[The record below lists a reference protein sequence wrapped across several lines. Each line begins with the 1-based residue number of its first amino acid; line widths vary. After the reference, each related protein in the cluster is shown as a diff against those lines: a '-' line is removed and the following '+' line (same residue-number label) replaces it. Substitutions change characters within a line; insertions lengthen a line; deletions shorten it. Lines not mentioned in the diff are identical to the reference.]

1 MDESESSALPLG
13 DTPIRD
19 IKFSEKQKSHGVC
32 FSVLVGVEGFEP
44 SEWMSQSHL
53 PYHLAT
59 PQYLVGIDGFEPS
72 E

>member
-1 MDESESSALPLG
+1 MIMLISNKNTIALYQSYRT
-13 DTPIRD
+13 D
-19 IKFSEKQKSHGVC
+19 
-32 FSVLVGVEGFEP
+32 LVGVEGFEP